1 MHKLYAL
8 FVIYFFYAAGLIS
21 AAGISVY
28 GQSKPDT
35 TQRVKLDSV
44 TVTTDTR
51 RAPLSGRVF
60 AVGTHIISA
69 SEGSIAQTAMSSLA
83 DYFRA
88 ESAVYLKEYGKGM
101 SSFISIRGTSSSH
114 TTVSW
119 NGMSLAL
126 PTMGQTD
133 LSHIP
138 VYFFD
143 KMDLHIGGNS
153 TLYGDG
159 SISGNISLA
168 TAPHWREGVSGDITT
183 SVGSFSTLFT
193 GATVRYSNIKTE
205 SRTSIFR
212 GSAVNRYAFENNTK
226 AGRPTEYLNN
236 SGYENYGVLQEIHHK
251 IGKSS
256 LLNFNLWYLDFN
268 RQIQPSVALND
279 RPETFASIFDK
290 NFRASLSYS
299 GLLSKFSYAARV
311 SYAYDHERYK
321 EDIIAA
327 SRVLA
332 SAEAGYSTGSGRV
345 TFKGGV
351 TAEHISPQVD
361 SYAHSITEQRTYIY
375 LLAKVALTNN
385 LVASAGARYGMVTG
399 SEIPVMPSFDLLY
412 IPLKTNSTQLSFRAA
427 ASVSSKVPSL
437 NDRYWGGV
445 HSYLKSESS
454 KTAEGGVNLSWFSGR
469 SSLDMFVTAYIS
481 EVNDWIR
488 WLPAGSVWRPQN
500 VPEVISKGGEAGAM
514 LTAALGEWS
523 LKTGFNY
530 NLTNVVMKKSLRA
543 EDPSVGYQLAYQPE
557 HSWRASVTADKEPFS
572 LFARVAYTGERT
584 TLDIFDLLPSY
595 ILTDIGASAKINI
608 NKYKFTL
615 NTTILN
621 LFDTNYQ
628 NVKFYAMPKRHW
640 QVSVRWN
647 F

>member
-8 FVIYFFYAAGLIS
+8 FVIYFFYAAGLFS
-21 AAGISVY
+21 AAGISAY
-28 GQSKPDT
+28 GQHKPDT
-35 TQRVKLDSV
+35 TLRVRLDSV
-44 TVTTDTR
+44 TITTETR
-51 RAPLSGRVF
+51 RAPLPGRAF

-69 SEGSIAQTAMSSLA
+69 SAGSIAESAMSSLA

-88 ESAVYLKEYGKGM
+88 ESSVYLKEYGKGM

-143 KMDLHIGGNS
+143 KMDLHIGGNA

-159 SISGNISLA
+159 SIGGNISLA
-168 TAPHWREGVSGDITT
+168 TAPRWKEGLSGDITT

-193 GATVRYSNIKTE
+193 GATVRYSNLKTE
-205 SRTSIFR
+205 SRTSLFR
-212 GSAVNRYAFENNTK
+212 GSAVNLYAFENNTK
-226 AGRPTEYLNN
+226 LGRPTEFLNN
-236 SGYENYGVLQEIHHK
+236 SGYENYGVLQEIYRK
-251 IGKSS
+251 TGKSS

-268 RQIQPSVALND
+268 REIQPSVALND
-279 RPETFASIFDK
+279 RPETFASIYDK

-299 GLLSKFSYAARV
+299 GLLSKLSYAARL

-345 TFKGGV
+345 SIKGGIS
-351 TAEHISPQVD
+351 AEHISPQVD
-361 SYAHSITEQRTYIY
+361 SYADSVTERRAYIY
-375 LLAKVALTNN
+375 LLAKAAIIENII
-385 LVASAGARYGMVTG
+385 ASAGVRYGMVTG
-399 SEIPVMPSFDLLY
+399 SEIPIMPSFDILY
-412 IPLKTNSTQLSFRAA
+412 IPLKTNNTQLSFRAA

-454 KTAEGGVNLSWFSGR
+454 KTAEGGINLSWY
-469 SSLDMFVTAYIS
+469 SST
-481 EVNDWIR
+481 
-488 WLPAGSVWRPQN
+488 
-500 VPEVISKGGEAGAM
+500 
-514 LTAALGEWS
+514 
-523 LKTGFNY
+523 
-530 NLTNVVMKKSLRA
+530 LR
-543 EDPSVGYQLAYQPE
+543 LIC
-557 HSWRASVTADKEPFS
+557 
-572 LFARVAYTGERT
+572 L
-584 TLDIFDLLPSY
+584 
-595 ILTDIGASAKINI
+595 
-608 NKYKFTL
+608 
-615 NTTILN
+615 
-621 LFDTNYQ
+621 
-628 NVKFYAMPKRHW
+628 
-640 QVSVRWN
+640 
-647 F
+647 

>member
-21 AAGISVY
+21 AAGISAY
-28 GQSKPDT
+28 GQHKPDT
-35 TQRVKLDSV
+35 TLRVRLDSV
-44 TVTTDTR
+44 TITTDTR
-51 RAPLSGRVF
+51 RTPLPGKSF

-69 SEGSIAQTAMSSLA
+69 SAGSIAESAMSSLA

-133 LSHIP
+133 LSHVP

-143 KMDLHIGGNS
+143 KMDLHIGGNA

-159 SISGNISLA
+159 SIGGNISLA
-168 TAPHWREGVSGDITT
+168 TAPRWKEGISGDITT

-193 GATVRYSNIKTE
+193 GATIRYSSGKTE
-205 SRTSIFR
+205 SRTSLFR

-226 AGRPTEYLNN
+226 LAKPTEYLNN
-236 SGYENYGVLQEIHHK
+236 SGYENYGVLQEIYRK
-251 IGKSS
+251 TGKSS
-256 LLNFNLWYLDFN
+256 LLNFNLWYLDFD

-279 RPETFASIFDK
+279 RPETFASIYDK

-299 GLLSKFSYAARV
+299 GVLSQLSYAARL

-327 SRVLA
+327 SKVLA
-332 SAEAGYSTGSGRV
+332 SVEAGYSTASGRV
-345 TFKGGV
+345 NFKGGIS
-351 TAEHISPQVD
+351 AEHISPQVD
-361 SYAHSITEQRTYIY
+361 SYADSVTEQRVYIY
-375 LLAKVALTNN
+375 LLAKAALAEN
-385 LVASAGARYGMVTG
+385 LIASAGARYGMVTG
-399 SEIPVMPSFDLLY
+399 SEIPIMPSFDILY
-412 IPLKTNSTQLSFRAA
+412 IPLKTNSTQLSLRAA
-427 ASVSSKVPSL
+427 ASASSKVPSL

-445 HSYLKSESS
+445 HSYLKSEFS
-454 KTAEGGVNLSWFSGR
+454 KTAEGGLNLSWFSGY
-469 SSLDMFVTAYIS
+469 SSLDMFVTAYTS

-500 VPEVISKGGEAGAM
+500 VPEVRSSGGEAGLM
-514 LTAALGEWS
+514 FVTGLGEWK
-523 LKTGFNY
+523 LRTGFNY
-530 NLTNVVMKKSLRA
+530 NHTNVVMKRSLRV
-543 EDPSVGYQLAYQPE
+543 EDPSVGYQLAYQPK
-557 HSWRASVTADKEPFS
+557 HSWRTSFTLDKEPLS
-572 LFARVAYTGERT
+572 LFVRFAYTGERT
-584 TLDIFDLLPSY
+584 TLDIFDLLPAY
-595 ILTDIGASAKINI
+595 LLTDIGASAKINI
-608 NKYKFTL
+608 NKYKFIL

>member
-8 FVIYFFYAAGLIS
+8 FVIYFFYAAGLFS
-21 AAGISVY
+21 AAGISAY
-28 GQSKPDT
+28 GQHKPDT
-35 TQRVKLDSV
+35 TLRVRLDSV
-44 TVTTDTR
+44 TITTETR
-51 RAPLSGRVF
+51 RAPLPGRAF

-69 SEGSIAQTAMSSLA
+69 SAGSIAESAMSSLA

-88 ESAVYLKEYGKGM
+88 ESSVYLKEYGKGM

-143 KMDLHIGGNS
+143 KMDLHIGGNA

-159 SISGNISLA
+159 SIGGNISLA
-168 TAPHWREGVSGDITT
+168 TAPRWKEGLSGDITT

-193 GATVRYSNIKTE
+193 GATVRYSNLKTE
-205 SRTSIFR
+205 SRTSLFR
-212 GSAVNRYAFENNTK
+212 GSAVNLYAFENNTK
-226 AGRPTEYLNN
+226 LGRPTEFLNN
-236 SGYENYGVLQEIHHK
+236 SGYENYGVLQEIYRK
-251 IGKSS
+251 TGKSS

-268 RQIQPSVALND
+268 REIQPSVALND
-279 RPETFASIFDK
+279 RPETFASIYDK

-299 GLLSKFSYAARV
+299 GLLSKLSYAARL

-345 TFKGGV
+345 SIKGGIS
-351 TAEHISPQVD
+351 AEHISPQVD
-361 SYAHSITEQRTYIY
+361 SYADSVTERRAYIY
-375 LLAKVALTNN
+375 LLAKAAIIENII
-385 LVASAGARYGMVTG
+385 ASAGVRYGMVTG
-399 SEIPVMPSFDLLY
+399 SEIPIMPSFDILY
-412 IPLKTNSTQLSFRAA
+412 IPLKTNNTQLSFRAA

-454 KTAEGGVNLSWFSGR
+454 KTAEGGINLSWYSSN
-469 SSLDMFVTAYIS
+469 SSLDMFVTAYTS

-488 WLPAGSVWRPQN
+488 WLPAGNVWRPQN
-500 VPEVISKGGEAGAM
+500 VPEVTSKGGEAGAM
-514 LTAALGEWS
+514 FTTGVGEW
-523 LKTGFNY
+523 KIGTGFNY

-543 EDPSVGYQLAYQPE
+543 EDPSVGYQLAYQPK

-572 LFARVAYTGERT
+572 LFLRVAYTGERT

-595 ILTDIGASAKINI
+595 LLTDIGASAKINI
-608 NKYKFTL
+608 NKYKFIL

-621 LFDTNYQ
+621 LFDTSYQ

-640 QVSVRWN
+640 QVS
-647 F
+647 